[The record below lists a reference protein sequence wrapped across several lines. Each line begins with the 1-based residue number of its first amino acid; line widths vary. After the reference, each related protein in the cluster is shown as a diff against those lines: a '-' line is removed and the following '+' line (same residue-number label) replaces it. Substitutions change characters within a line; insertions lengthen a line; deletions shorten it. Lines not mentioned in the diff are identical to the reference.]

1 MKGDF
6 SRKTDDR
13 TKHYSGVLM
22 QQGRVQLDADWNEQL
37 AINQHRAQ
45 TEAADVIGPGA
56 APLTDGGFKIGFTD
70 SFTDLSISPGRIYV
84 DGILCEMEAT
94 SIPIPS
100 SNFPPQGTS
109 VTAPVWSVD
118 EREFQPGQ
126 WVEFSASVGG
136 NPVTKLLQI
145 VSVDPAN
152 LILTF
157 GVDIGQFHNADTSV
171 GLRRITTYITQ
182 PDYPDP
188 DHTSISTITQLP
200 ILDLN
205 LPPNSIALVY
215 LDVWQRHV
223 TWLDDTHIREV
234 ALNGADT
241 TTRIQVVQQ
250 VKILTVA
257 TKQGSTVTCSTQF
270 PEWDKLVKP
279 STGTLNAQTTSLT
292 TTSSVCL
299 PPSSAGYQRLDNQ
312 LYRVEIHQGGDTGHN
327 DPPISYKS
335 SRDNGSVVVAI
346 DSFNQSDIIVKEV
359 GLDDVLGF
367 ANVDGQTIWGEIVDD
382 VTELQG
388 LPGQLVQIQHV
399 EPLTRTITV
408 APKPTLVDSSLHP
421 QLRRWDQVGTV
432 TSNLQDL
439 ESGIQLQFSS
449 GTYKTGDYWLI
460 PARTTTGQIEWPQDS
475 NGRSI
480 PQSPLGITHHYCR
493 LALLEPLAGAV
504 PLWAVQDC
512 RRSFPSLTSPLAMH
526 IEQTNWTNDD
536 FFTSDQLI
544 GDGLKMTFD
553 TIINPPLLSQG
564 AICVSLEQPLEFNV
578 IGSFYL
584 TINGIAKVTG
594 NTITWTWDNMDKG
607 TLIQALLSIIN
618 TFQSLKIQR
627 APYMR
632 VRVQGH
638 AISTQQGNQSVYL
651 DGQAFGQAGVRQD
664 KTTNSTALTFPTGA
678 GVAASD
684 FESWFSLVPPP
695 LQITTINFLDAK
707 TQASVHTIKMPPAP
721 TAPVIL
727 GDQSM
732 QNVNA
737 IEITFNRPIVPANLP
752 QQITISYT
760 APFFFF
766 AEAARPAAEAAVFP
780 HGPVVGP
787 LGGGGSNL
795 VTGTVEVTNPNNT
808 VVKFTI
814 QTLPGGTAVT
824 AFVAGIY
831 TLKVPGTTN
840 PPVIAQD
847 NSVPLDGDFDFL
859 PGGDFTLTI
868 DVPFQFFFIPPFS

>member
-1 MKGDF
+1 
-6 SRKTDDR
+6 
-13 TKHYSGVLM
+13 
-22 QQGRVQLDADWNEQL
+22 
-37 AINQHRAQ
+37 
-45 TEAADVIGPGA
+45 VIGPGA

-109 VTAPVWSVD
+109 VTVPVWSVD

-136 NPVTKLLQI
+136 NTVTKLLQI

-171 GLRRITTYITQ
+171 GLRRITTYVTQ

-215 LDVWQRHV
+215 LNVWQRHV

-270 PEWDKLVKP
+270 PEWDKLIKP
-279 STGTLNAQTTSLT
+279 STGTLNSQTTSLT

-432 TSNLQDL
+432 STDWQDL

-480 PQSPLGITHHYCR
+480 PQSPLGITYHYCR

-544 GDGLKMTFD
+544 DNGLQITLD
-553 TIINPPLLSQG
+553 TMINSPSLNPA
-564 AICVSLEQPLEFNV
+564 AISVSLELPVEF
-578 IGSFYL
+578 IASGSFDMN
-584 TINGIAKVTG
+584 INGSAKVTG
-594 NTITWTWDNMDKG
+594 STVMWTWDNVDKG
-607 TLIQALLSIIN
+607 TLTQALLEIIN
-618 TFQSLKIQR
+618 VFQAINIRR

-632 VRVQGH
+632 VRVKGH
-638 AISTQQGNQSVYL
+638 AVSSQQGDQSIYL
-651 DGQAFGQAGVRQD
+651 DGQAFGHASIRAD
-664 KTTNSTALTFPTGA
+664 KTTASTALAFPTGA

-684 FESWFSLVPPP
+684 FESWFFLVPTP
-695 LQITTINFLDAK
+695 LQIKTINFLDT
-707 TQASVHTIKMPPAP
+707 TQQPPTHSTAGPINMPPAL
-721 TAPVIL
+721 TQAVIIPE
-727 GDQSM
+727 
-732 QNVNA
+732 QNMNA
-737 IEITFNRPIVPANLP
+737 IEITFNHPVVSANL
-752 QQITISYT
+752 QNQITVSYSS
-760 APFFFF
+760 PFFIF
-766 AEAARPAAEAAVFP
+766 AEAARPPIRATVFS
-780 HGPVVGP
+780 HGPAAGPLSGGGPNLVVGK
-787 LGGGGSNL
+787 
-795 VTGTVEVTNPNNT
+795 VEVVDANNT
-808 VVKFTI
+808 VVRFTI
-814 QTLPGGTAVT
+814 QSLPGGAAATT
-824 AFVAGIY
+824 FIPGTY
-831 TLKVPGTTN
+831 TLTVFGTTN

-847 NSVPLDGDFDFL
+847 NGVSFDGDFNFL
-859 PGGDFTLTI
+859 PGGDFTLTF
-868 DVPFQFFFIPPFS
+868 DVPLQFNIRL